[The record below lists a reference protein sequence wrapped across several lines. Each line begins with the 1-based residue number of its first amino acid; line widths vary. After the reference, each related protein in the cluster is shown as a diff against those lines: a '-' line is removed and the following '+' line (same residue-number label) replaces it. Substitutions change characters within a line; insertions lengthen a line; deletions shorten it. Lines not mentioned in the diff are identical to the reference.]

1 MTNNYYAVKYKLF
14 AIKDGESTLFEEATE
29 QKPFTFISGF
39 GITLPKFATEIEKLK
54 TGDIFDFTIDKA
66 EAFGAY
72 MKEHVIDMEK
82 QALSM
87 NGSFPEDIVYEG
99 AFIPLQNADG
109 NRFMGKVLSISE
121 DKVEID
127 LNHPLAGYDLQY
139 QGEVIECHEAT
150 NEEIQN
156 MINSLSGCGGGCHG
170 GCHGDGGCSG
180 GCDGDCHGDCH
191 GDGDCHGEGGC
202 NCQHN

>member
-1 MTNNYYAVKYKLF
+1 MIADSLAVTLHRHRSLAAF

-87 NGSFPEDIVYEG
+87 NGSFPEDIVYG
-99 AFIPLQNADG
+99 QGI
-109 NRFMGKVLSISE
+109 K
-121 DKVEID
+121 
-127 LNHPLAGYDLQY
+127 Y
-139 QGEVIECHEAT
+139 QRRQGR
-150 NEEIQN
+150 N
-156 MINSLSGCGGGCHG
+156 
-170 GCHGDGGCSG
+170 
-180 GCDGDCHGDCH
+180 
-191 GDGDCHGEGGC
+191 
-202 NCQHN
+202 